1 MTIPGAR
8 RLRAVLATLLIV
20 SLLPSAPLAAAEPTS
35 CEAISLE
42 ISALLARQRE
52 AEVSFWSDPRH
63 RAAAIG
69 ATSFTP
75 VLVYPALVYLT
86 VKSAPRLTGPD
97 VGDHLRAELG
107 RLRQLSAGRR
117 CFAEPAYSY

>member
-1 MTIPGAR
+1 MTIPRAR
-8 RLRAVLATLLIV
+8 RLRAVLATLSIL
-20 SLLPSAPLAAAEPTS
+20 SLLPSVPPAAAEPSS

-42 ISALLARQRE
+42 ISALLARQRGT
-52 AEVSFWSDPRH
+52 EVSFWSDPRH

-75 VLVYPALVYLT
+75 VVVYPALVYLA

-97 VGDHLRAELG
+97 VADDLQAQLDH
-107 RLRQLSAGRR
+107 LRQLSAGRR